1 MSVGCY
7 TQVTRRRQCCTWFAL
22 ANVLLRPLLLLAGCK
37 SGQRVLNLTQ
47 MAVSLGTDITSRRLC
62 PVCMRLQDVIARVL
76 SLDGEKVQDLSYS
89 AMVTIVAQWLASARV

>member
-1 MSVGCY
+1 M
-7 TQVTRRRQCCTWFAL
+7 
-22 ANVLLRPLLLLAGCK
+22 AGCK

-76 SLDGEKVQDLSYS
+76 SLDGEKDHHRKISESPASQCGLILYS
-89 AMVTIVAQWLASARV
+89 